1 MDQTLSL
8 RIELTGFKNV
18 MLVRLVG
25 GRSIRQR
32 MNERIQSAYSERT
45 DVASPW

>member
-25 GRSIRQR
+25 GRSLQR
-32 MNERIQSAYSERT
+32 L
-45 DVASPW
+45 VGF